1 MSATPDE
8 RRRLGQFS
16 VLIGSDGWNEVR
28 ARVDETIASALTV
41 MTRRET
47 SDHERAWAAAQLAA
61 AREFIEWPERERDRL
76 LAKVR
81 QGED

>member
-1 MSATPDE
+1 MSASPDE
-8 RRRLGQFS
+8 RRRLGQLS
-16 VLIGSDGWNEVR
+16 VLLGSDGWAEVR
-28 ARVDETIASALTV
+28 ARADDAIASALTV
-41 MTRRET
+41 MTRREAE
-47 SDHERAWAAAQLAA
+47 DRERAWAAAQLAA